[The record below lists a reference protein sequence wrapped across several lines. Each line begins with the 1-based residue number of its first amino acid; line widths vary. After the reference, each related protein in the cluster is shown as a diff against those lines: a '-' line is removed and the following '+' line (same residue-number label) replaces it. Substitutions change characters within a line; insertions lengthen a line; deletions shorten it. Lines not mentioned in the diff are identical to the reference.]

1 MIDLKSGDKVKFLGC
16 SEVQIQWG
24 GNDDPNGILVVGD
37 EYVIEKVEVHTW
49 HTKLYLKGIKGK
61 FNSSCFEEV

>member
-1 MIDLKSGDKVKFLGC
+1 MIDLKSGDSVKFLGC
-16 SEVQIQWG
+16 SKAQIQWG
-24 GNDDPNGILVVGD
+24 YNDDPNGILVVGD
-37 EYVIEKVEVHTW
+37 EYIVEKVEVHTW